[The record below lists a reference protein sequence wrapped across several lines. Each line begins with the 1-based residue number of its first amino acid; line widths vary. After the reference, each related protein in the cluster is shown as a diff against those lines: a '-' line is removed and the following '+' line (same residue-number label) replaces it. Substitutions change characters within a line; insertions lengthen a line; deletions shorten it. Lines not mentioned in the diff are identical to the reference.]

1 MFVNG
6 PGDRG
11 SIPGRVVLKTEK
23 IVLDA
28 FFLNT
33 EHYKVRLKWSNPAKE
48 KRPTLHFGVVANK
61 KETSIRPRLRLL
73 TLLLLIYIYIYMEV
87 NKEINPSV

>member
-1 MFVNG
+1 MG
-6 PGDRG
+6 
-11 SIPGRVVLKTEK
+11 
-23 IVLDA
+23 

-33 EHYKVRLKWSNPAKE
+33 EHYKVWIKWSNPAKE
-48 KRPTLHFGVVANK
+48 KRPTLHFGVVADK

-73 TLLLLIYIYIYMEV
+73 TLLLLIYIYIYINMDV